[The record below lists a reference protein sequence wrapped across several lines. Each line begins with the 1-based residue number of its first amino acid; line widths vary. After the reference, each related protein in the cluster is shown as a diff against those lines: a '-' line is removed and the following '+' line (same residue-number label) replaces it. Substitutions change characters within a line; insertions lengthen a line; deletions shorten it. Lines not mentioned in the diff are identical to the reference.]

1 MIESMRNYVAGCA
14 YLDEFT
20 AVNVDYLVS
29 KVKAYSINEEAS
41 YNPVIGEDILG
52 NEFCQFKFSFDAK
65 FKWNEEIA
73 NNVNNSKFFENFS
86 NWLKNNNKNKSY
98 PTVGNNITVTDIKA
112 ISNGYILDTESD
124 EAIYRIA
131 CVMYY
136 TRWN

>member
-1 MIESMRNYVAGCA
+1 MIENMRNYVATCP

-20 AVNVDYLVS
+20 AVNVNYLIS

-73 NNVNNSKFFENFS
+73 NNIDNSQFFENFS
-86 NWLKNNNKNKSY
+86 NWLKSNNKSKTY
-98 PTVGNNITVTDIKA
+98 PTVNNDITVTGIMA
-112 ISNGYILDTESD
+112 ISNGYILDTASD

-136 TRWN
+136 THWN